1 MTYGDCSSDRMAISW
16 IISSTS
22 SSALSISMTLI
33 ATAWPV
39 RLSTLNSLAKFGRC
53 GSYYRRRTLCKLCRN
68 CHHLRHVSTF
78 TPKCPSAQAGVARHK
93 TTSGLTNAVFLGV
106 EKLRVKRFI
115 RVVNLMLAICH
126 CVGSWGSLCFR
137 VTNDVC
143 PAVE

>member
-1 MTYGDCSSDRMAISW
+1 LVTYGDCSSDRMAISW

-78 TPKCPSAQAGVARHK
+78 TPKCPIWCRTTQNHVRTNQCSIPWSREAPGQALHSRRQPHARDLPLCRFVGK
-93 TTSGLTNAVFLGV
+93 LMFSGN
-106 EKLRVKRFI
+106 
-115 RVVNLMLAICH
+115 
-126 CVGSWGSLCFR
+126 
-137 VTNDVC
+137 
-143 PAVE
+143 